1 MKNKRCNK
9 YGVDYNS
16 EDEDCINCKDSIKC
30 RKETFEE
37 QLKIKL
43 GKTKIKALEP
53 KPIKNPII
61 FKLSR
66 YTSKEVKL
74 EIIMSIEW
82 LKKQLE
88 GMK

>member
-1 MKNKRCNK
+1 MRNKRCNK
-9 YGVDYNS
+9 YGIGYNQ

-37 QLKIKL
+37 QLKIRL
-43 GKTKIKALEP
+43 GETKIKALEP
-53 KPIKNPII
+53 IPVKNPIM

-66 YTSKEVKL
+66 YTSKEVKM
-74 EIIMSIEW
+74 EIIINIEW
-82 LKKQLE
+82 LRKQLE

>member
-1 MKNKRCNK
+1 MRRYNK
-9 YGVDYNS
+9 YGIGYNQ

-43 GKTKIKALEP
+43 GETRVKALEP
-53 KPIKNPII
+53 KPIKNPVM

-66 YTSKEVKL
+66 YTSKEVKM
-74 EIIMSIEW
+74 EIIINIEW

>member
-1 MKNKRCNK
+1 MKNKRCNNF
-9 YGVDYNS
+9 GIGYNQ

-37 QLKIKL
+37 QLKIHM
-43 GKTKIKALEP
+43 GETNIKALQP
-53 KPIKNPII
+53 IPIKNPIM

-66 YTSKEVKL
+66 YNSKNVKM
-74 EIIMSIEW
+74 EIIINIEW